1 MSMQT
6 VESVLD
12 AAEHLSFSE
21 RLTLMQR
28 LLDGLKKA
36 PQTLMQTDNVS
47 VQQQLKQVLAKPARR
62 QLHSLEL
69 DTRDFQ
75 FNREE
80 ANER

>member
-1 MSMQT
+1 MKQT
-6 VESVLD
+6 P
-12 AAEHLSFSE
+12 
-21 RLTLMQR
+21 Q
-28 LLDGLKKA
+28 
-36 PQTLMQTDNVS
+36 PQTPVKADRVS